1 MSTYTQILYQIVFS
15 TKNRERTLTKNNR
28 DRLFK
33 FMAGILKSKKC
44 HLYQIGGVEDHIHI
58 VTHLHPEVALSS
70 LVKDLKL
77 GSTALIKTD
86 NLFRNFNGWQNGF
99 GAFTYDIHS
108 KDRLI
113 QYVMSQEE
121 HHEKKDFITE
131 YKEILKEFAIEFDEK
146 YLG

>member
-28 DRLFK
+28 DRVFK
-33 FMAGILKSKKC
+33 FMSGVLKNKKC

-58 VTHLHPEVALSS
+58 ITHLHPEVALSS

-77 GSTALIKTD
+77 GTTNLIKTER
-86 NLFRNFNGWQNGF
+86 LFNNFDGWQNGF

-108 KDRLI
+108 KERLI
-113 QYVMSQEE
+113 QYVMNQEE
-121 HHEKKDFITE
+121 HHQKKDFLTE
-131 YKEILKEFAIEFDEK
+131 YKEILKEFEIEFEEK
-146 YLG
+146 YLH

>member
-28 DRLFK
+28 ERVFK
-33 FMAGILKSKKC
+33 FMSGVLKNKKS

-58 VTHLHPEVALSS
+58 ITHLHPEVALSS

-77 GSTALIKTD
+77 GSTDLIKTER
-86 NLFRNFNGWQNGF
+86 LFNNFNGWQNGF

-108 KDRLI
+108 KERLI
-113 QYVMSQEE
+113 KYVINQEE
-121 HHEKKDFITE
+121 HHKKKDFITE
-131 YKEILKEFAIEFDEK
+131 YKEILKEFEIEFEEK
-146 YLG
+146 YLF